1 MNEMFKVFKEMH
13 FCYAHRLL
21 GYPGKCAQLHG
32 HNSIVRV
39 EFSGNK
45 LDEQGILI
53 DFDKI
58 RSLVNSFLDEQ
69 LDHKTI
75 LWEKDP
81 LVEVLQ
87 KAEQKVFAMKAQ
99 PSAENMAKLI
109 YDYIKENELP
119 VSSVKVWET
128 PTSCAEYVED

>member
-1 MNEMFKVFKEMH
+1 MFKVFKEMH
-13 FCYAHRLL
+13 FCYAHRLW

-39 EFSGNK
+39 EFAGDKTNE
-45 LDEQGILI
+45 LGILI
-53 DFDKI
+53 DFDEI
-58 RSLVNSFLDEQ
+58 RSLVNAFLNEA

-87 KAEQKVFAMKAQ
+87 SAGEKVYCMKNQ

-109 YDYIKENELP
+109 FEYVKEKKLP
-119 VSSVKVWET
+119 ISSVKVWET
-128 PTSCAEYVED
+128 PTSCAEYLE

>member
-1 MNEMFKVFKEMH
+1 MFKVFKEMH

-32 HNSIVRV
+32 HNSVVRV
-39 EFSGNK
+39 EFSGNQVNE
-45 LDEQGILI
+45 LGILI
-53 DFDKI
+53 DFDEI
-58 RSLVNSFLDEQ
+58 RKLVNDFLDQQ

-81 LVEVLQ
+81 LVDVLQ
-87 KAEQKVFAMKAQ
+87 KAGQKVFCMKNQ
-99 PSAENMAKLI
+99 PSAENMAQLI
-109 YDYIKENELP
+109 FEYMREKKLP

-128 PTSCAEYVED
+128 PTSCAEYVGA

>member
-1 MNEMFKVFKEMH
+1 MQNMFKVFKEMH

-32 HNSIVRV
+32 HNSRVRV
-39 EFSGNK
+39 EFSGLS
-45 LDEQGILI
+45 LDEEGILI
-53 DFDKI
+53 DFNQI
-58 RSLVNSFLDEQ
+58 RILVNSFLDEE

-81 LVEVLQ
+81 LVAVL
-87 KAEQKVFAMKAQ
+87 KNAGEKVYCMKNQ

-109 YDYIKENELP
+109 FEYVKEKKLP
-119 VSSVKVWET
+119 ISSVKVWET
-128 PTSCAEYVED
+128 PTSCAEYVE

>member
-1 MNEMFKVFKEMH
+1 MFKVFKELH

-39 EFSGNK
+39 EFSGSELNE
-45 LDEQGILI
+45 LGILI
-53 DFDKI
+53 DFDEI
-58 RSLVNSFLDEQ
+58 RKQVNAFLDEE

-81 LVEVLQ
+81 LVSVLQ
-87 KAEQKVFAMKAQ
+87 KAGEKVYCMKAQ
-99 PSAENMAKLI
+99 PSAENMARLI
-109 YDYIKENELP
+109 FEVMKEKKMP
-119 VSSVKVWET
+119 VCSVKVWET
-128 PTSCAEYVED
+128 PTSCAEYEE

>member
-1 MNEMFKVFKEMH
+1 MFKVFKEMH

-32 HNSIVRV
+32 HNSVVRV
-39 EFSGNK
+39 EFSGNQVNE
-45 LDEQGILI
+45 LGILI
-53 DFDKI
+53 DFDEI
-58 RSLVNSFLDEQ
+58 RKVVNDYLDQQ

-81 LVEVLQ
+81 LVEVLE
-87 KAEQKVFAMKAQ
+87 KAGQKVFRMKNQ
-99 PSAENMAKLI
+99 PSAENMAQLI
-109 YDYIKENELP
+109 FQEMKKQKLP

-128 PTSCAEYVED
+128 PTSCAEYVD

>member
-1 MNEMFKVFKEMH
+1 MFKVFKEMH

-32 HNSIVRV
+32 HNSRVRV
-39 EFSGNK
+39 EFSGLS
-45 LDEQGILI
+45 LDEEGILI
-53 DFDKI
+53 DFNQI
-58 RSLVNSFLDEQ
+58 RILVNSFLDEE

-81 LVEVLQ
+81 LVAVL
-87 KAEQKVFAMKAQ
+87 KNAGEKVYCMKNQ

-109 YDYIKENELP
+109 FEYVKEKKLP
-119 VSSVKVWET
+119 ISSVKVWET
-128 PTSCAEYVED
+128 PTSCAEYRE

>member
-1 MNEMFKVFKEMH
+1 MH
-13 FCYAHRLL
+13 FCYAHRLMN
-21 GYPGKCAQLHG
+21 YPGKCAQLHG

-39 EFSGNK
+39 EFAGES

-58 RSLVNSFLDEQ
+58 RSLVNTFLDEQ
-69 LDHKTI
+69 LDHQTI

-81 LVEVLQ
+81 LVGILE
-87 KAEQKVFAMKAQ
+87 KAGQKVHAMKHQ

-109 YDYIKENELP
+109 YDYVKQNHLP

-128 PTSCAEYVED
+128 PTSCAEYVE

>member
-1 MNEMFKVFKEMH
+1 MFKVFKEMH

-32 HNSIVRV
+32 HNSRVRV
-39 EFSGNK
+39 EFSGLS
-45 LDEQGILI
+45 LDEEGILI
-53 DFDKI
+53 DFNQI
-58 RSLVNSFLDEQ
+58 RILVNSFLDEE

-81 LVEVLQ
+81 LVAVL
-87 KAEQKVFAMKAQ
+87 KNAGEKVYCMKNQ

-109 YDYIKENELP
+109 FEYVKEKKLP

-128 PTSCAEYVED
+128 PTSCAEYVE